1 MFQSRLHE
9 ANEISR
15 NIGERIDEYW
25 DKGKDRNYYELIKY
39 QHVIIEYATLLVH
52 LQELYKTEEG
62 KKCLKELLYR
72 RLMRQQWTF

>member
-15 NIGERIDEYW
+15 AITDRLNSYAC
-25 DKGKDRNYYELIKY
+25 KGKDRNYYELIKY
-39 QHVIIEYATLLVH
+39 QFVINEYATLLIQ

-62 KKCLKELLYR
+62 EKCLKKLR
-72 RLMRQQWTF
+72 